1 MKILITGSSGFIG
14 YHCCTRLLEE
24 GVDIIGLDSMNDY
37 YSKSL
42 KESRLKRL
50 MDFENFK
57 FCEGKL
63 EDDEFL
69 DKVFK
74 DEYTH
79 VINLAAQAGVRY
91 SLTNPKAYI
100 NSNIEGFINLLER
113 IKHQNSIKHTLY
125 ASSSSVY
132 GLNQETIFSEQD
144 AVDHPVSLYAATKR
158 SNEIM
163 AHVYSNMFSLPM
175 TGLRFFTVYGPWGR
189 PDMALFHFT
198 KSIIEGKS
206 IEIFNHG
213 QMERDF
219 TYIDDIVES
228 VIRLIQH
235 VPEID
240 QNANLKPNSSPA
252 PYKIFNIG
260 NGAPVKLLD
269 FVHALEDKLDKKA
282 DLSMRPIQPGD
293 VPNTFANNDN
303 LFKVIDY
310 RPKVSIKE
318 GISEFVDWYKD
329 YYAIDL

>member
-1 MKILITGSSGFIG
+1 MNILITGSSGFIG
-14 YHCCTRLLEE
+14 YHCCKRLLEE
-24 GVDIIGLDSMNDY
+24 GVDIVGLDSMNEY

-42 KESRLKRL
+42 KESRLMRL

-57 FCEGKL
+57 FYEGNL
-63 EDDEFL
+63 EDDDLLE
-69 DKVFK
+69 KVFK
-74 DEYTH
+74 NDYTH

-100 NSNIEGFINLLER
+100 NSNIEGFINLLEK
-113 IKHQNSIKHTLY
+113 IKLQNTIKHTLY

-132 GLNQETIFSEQD
+132 GLNQETIFSEED

-219 TYIDDIVES
+219 TYIDDIVEGI
-228 VIRLIQH
+228 IRLINL
-235 VPEID
+235 VPEIVP
-240 QNANLKPNSSPA
+240 NAKLMPNSSPA

-260 NGAPVKLLD
+260 NGAPVKLMD
-269 FVHALEDKLDKKA
+269 FVNALEEKLDKKA
-282 DLSMRPIQPGD
+282 DLTMRSMQPGD
-293 VPNTFANNDN
+293 VPKTFANNDN
-303 LFKVIDY
+303 LFDAISY
-310 RPKVSIKE
+310 RPRISIKE

-329 YYAIDL
+329 YYSIST